1 MGSWLEHPAVQAGVV
16 PVLVA
21 LAVALALR
29 RVGLAWVA
37 PTAGIAS
44 AVALATGIAFVPL
57 TAGRKVL
64 LLALLAPVA
73 GWLVDR
79 ADGRA
84 VRALACVAAG
94 AVSTWV
100 FWTVLAQRAP
110 LAAAGVALGVAV
122 FVGGLCAL
130 MLALRDDGPSAA
142 SAGLG
147 LGLATG
153 IGALLSAS
161 TGYFTA
167 GIALAAGSGALLLV
181 QFAAGA
187 AIRPGAIG
195 ALAIGVAAA
204 LFAAGTLLLAE
215 LPWTALP
222 LLLAVPAVGAVPL
235 PRPWSP
241 RARLVVRTV
250 AAAGAAALPVLAA
263 WVAARAV
270 PS

>member
-1 MGSWLEHPAVQAGVV
+1 VGSWLEHPAVQAGIV
-16 PVLVA
+16 PFVVA
-21 LAVALALR
+21 LVVALVLR
-29 RVGLAWVA
+29 RVGLAWLA
-37 PTAGIAS
+37 PTAGYAS

-79 ADGRA
+79 ADSRA
-84 VRALACVAAG
+84 VRAFACVAAG
-94 AVSTWV
+94 AASTWV
-100 FWTVLAQRAP
+100 FWTVFAQRAP
-110 LAAAGVALGVAV
+110 LAAAGGGLGVAV
-122 FVGGLCAL
+122 FVAVLCAL
-130 MLALRDDGPSAA
+130 MLALRDDGPAAA

-161 TGYFTA
+161 TGYFAA
-167 GIALAAGSGALLLV
+167 GVALAAGSGALLLV
-181 QFAAGA
+181 QFVSGA
-187 AIRPGAIG
+187 AIRPGATG
-195 ALAIGVAAA
+195 ALAIGVATA

-215 LPWTALP
+215 LPWPALP

-235 PRPWSP
+235 PARWSP
-241 RARLVVRTV
+241 RTRLVVRTV

>member
-1 MGSWLEHPAVQAGVV
+1 MQEHPVRRGRRWRHVCAALLGSVVAAGTWLTAQSPSSMRV
-16 PVLVA
+16 PQFRKVILDGAFRAEGVA
-21 LAVALALR
+21 LADVNRDGRIDVLA
-29 RVGLAWVA
+29 GNAWYAA
-37 PTAGIAS
+37 PA
-44 AVALATGIAFVPL
+44 PE
-57 TAGRKVL
+57 
-64 LLALLAPVA
+64 ALLAPSA
-73 GWLVDR
+73 
-79 ADGRA
+79 
-84 VRALACVAAG
+84 
-94 AVSTWV
+94 
-100 FWTVLAQRAP
+100 WTRHDIAP
-110 LAAAGVALGVAV
+110 LEAFDAPTGFSNAFHTFALDVNGDGWPDQVIFGFPGEPATWRANPGPR
-122 FVGGLCAL
+122 GGTW
-130 MLALRDDGPSAA
+130 R
-142 SAGLG
+142 
-147 LGLATG
+147 TH
-153 IGALLSAS
+153 LLSAS